1 MKEKITKLTNSSNIM
16 MIMHERKKNHD
27 NFIYFF
33 LGNGERNAMR
43 NESYKGNIATRTSYL
58 ETLFC
63 FKMAL
68 KMK

>member
-1 MKEKITKLTNSSNIM
+1 